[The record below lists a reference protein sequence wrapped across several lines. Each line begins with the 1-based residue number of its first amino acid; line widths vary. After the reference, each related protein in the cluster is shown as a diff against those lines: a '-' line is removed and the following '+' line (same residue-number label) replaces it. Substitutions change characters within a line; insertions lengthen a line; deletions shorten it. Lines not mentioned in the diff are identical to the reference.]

1 MEMNK
6 LWSMFYTIP
15 QSHFIVAFAPWLFV
29 FVFVVFLSEISMW
42 LSLSESV
49 VGVKLFLLWIGVI
62 VCIVCLLCLSINDFL
77 LWKLYMI
84 YRMAMLRSG
93 MV

>member
-1 MEMNK
+1 ME
-6 LWSMFYTIP
+6 Y
-15 QSHFIVAFAPWLFV
+15 HFIVAFAPWSFV
-29 FVFVVFLSEISMW
+29 FVFMVYLSENS
-42 LSLSESV
+42 
-49 VGVKLFLLWIGVI
+49 GVKIAGVKIFLLWIGVI